1 MGHTG
6 YDLVEVLDNQ
16 AAVQTLRRLACTST
30 SLEAQLNWRREIL
43 SSMDTDTRV
52 FSVWSC
58 REHGTLA
65 DMQSKDEQ
73 SQFREA
79 LAQRGLPPPC
89 ALPFART
96 APRL

>member
-1 MGHTG
+1 M
-6 YDLVEVLDNQ
+6 DN
-16 AAVQTLRRLACTST
+16 
-30 SLEAQLNWRREIL
+30 
-43 SSMDTDTRV
+43 DTRV

-96 APRL
+96 TPRL